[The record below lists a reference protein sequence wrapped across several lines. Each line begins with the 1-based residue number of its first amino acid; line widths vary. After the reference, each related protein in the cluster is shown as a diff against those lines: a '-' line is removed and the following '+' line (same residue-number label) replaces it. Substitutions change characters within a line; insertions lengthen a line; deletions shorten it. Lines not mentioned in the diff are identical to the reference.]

1 MPNETPRNKIRSANQ
16 KRRQQDKLKSTI
28 TFSLIGLVAVI
39 IAVFTLTRPRP
50 VPLSAARMAIDP
62 AYGSETA
69 KVTIVEYSDY
79 GCPSCQ
85 AWHNSGTLQKI
96 RDTYGDRVR
105 FVWKDF
111 PIITSASP
119 KAAEAGQCA
128 FDQGKFWEYHD
139 LLYAKS
145 PAIGINDLKAYA
157 TQLGLDPTRFNNCL
171 DSGQNSSKVDQS
183 TNEGHQFGFNG
194 APAFVVNGKR
204 LVGPPSFETLKSI
217 IDPILA
223 AASSN

>member
-1 MPNETPRNKIRSANQ
+1 MTRETSNSKIKSARDKRKAKEKQ
-16 KRRQQDKLKSTI
+16 KNLFVFGSI
-28 TFSLIGLVAVI
+28 LLVFLA
-39 IAVFTLTRPRP
+39 IAIFMFTRPRP
-50 VPLSAARMAIDP
+50 EALSAARLSSDP
-62 AYGSETA
+62 AYGVETA

-85 AWHNSGTLQKI
+85 AWHNSGILQKVL
-96 RDTYGDRVR
+96 DTYGNKVR

-111 PIITSASP
+111 PVITSASP

-128 FDQGKFWEYHD
+128 FDQDKFWEYHD

-145 PAIGINDLKAYA
+145 PAISVSDLKAYA
-157 TQLGLDPTRFNNCL
+157 SQLRLDTVKFNNCL
-171 DSGQNSSKVDQS
+171 DSGQNSPKVDQS

-194 APAFVVNGKR
+194 APSFVVNGQK

-217 IDPILA
+217 IDPIL
-223 AASSN
+223 STGG